1 LFSQQFEPAI
11 RGVDSRIAL
20 LIGLVTLLLGAFL
33 LLASNGMLA
42 ERLRAVVFVMAALL
56 VLASG
61 FGLQQLYLRDRYLN
75 TPPMA
80 PLYAWAKHVQDTRMA
95 VTGLFSNDSYPLYG
109 QDESNYVQVVGK
121 LGPSGSFSPIL
132 SCGEFRRVIN
142 AGRSADVITITGGD
156 PRDPAAIGSQQTMWI
171 SQDPAAKL
179 IFRRTTYNDPFKE
192 TVFSVFHL
200 DGPLDP
206 DSCLSS

>member
-1 LFSQQFEPAI
+1 
-11 RGVDSRIAL
+11 
-20 LIGLVTLLLGAFL
+20 LLLDRNGI
-33 LLASNGMLA
+33 LA
-42 ERLRAVVFVMAALL
+42 RRPPAVILMMVTLL
-56 VLASG
+56 VLALG

-95 VTGLFSNDSYPLYG
+95 ITGLFSNDSYPLYG
-109 QDESNYVQVVGK
+109 QNDSNYVQVVGK

-142 AGRSADVITITGGD
+142 AGRYADVITVIGGD
-156 PRDPAAIGSQQTMWI
+156 PRDPAAIGSQQTRWI

-179 IFRRTTYNDPFKE
+179 IFRRTTYGYLFKE
-192 TVFSVFHL
+192 TVLSVFHL
-200 DGPLDP
+200 VGPLDP
-206 DSCLSS
+206 GSCPSS